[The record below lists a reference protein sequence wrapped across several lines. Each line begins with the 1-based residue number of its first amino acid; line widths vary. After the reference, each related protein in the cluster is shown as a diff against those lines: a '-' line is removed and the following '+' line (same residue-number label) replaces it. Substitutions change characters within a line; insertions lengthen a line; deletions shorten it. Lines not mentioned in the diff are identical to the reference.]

1 MLKWT
6 VVLAVISLLAGLL
19 GFSDLSSDATGVARI
34 LFCVFLV
41 TFIAVML
48 IGLLNSRAPDQR
60 RRP

>member
-6 VVLAVISLLAGLL
+6 VILAVVSLVAGLL
-19 GFSDLSSDATGVARI
+19 GFGDLANDATGAARL

-48 IGLLNSRAPDQR
+48 IGLLGSRTPD
-60 RRP
+60 PP